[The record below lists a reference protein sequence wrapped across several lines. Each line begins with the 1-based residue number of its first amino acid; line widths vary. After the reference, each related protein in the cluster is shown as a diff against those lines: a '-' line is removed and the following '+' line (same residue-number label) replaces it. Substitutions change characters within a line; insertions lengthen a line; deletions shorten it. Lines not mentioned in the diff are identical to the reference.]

1 SIDKS
6 NNDCEVTHIDGE
18 DTYQVIYKFAK
29 DSVYASRDLGVRFN
43 IALNPQVVSFA
54 VRRIIPKKPDIIYT
68 LKCNNTKE
76 FVVKRNWNAF
86 SITSDV
92 LNKFND
98 SKTYFDNICNPTKE
112 NKQPILSSLM
122 FREIAKTFDETNS
135 RKLTEQDQSVTIIRV
150 IDEFIGFF
158 KQEDF
163 GIVKIFTEH
172 PTVFN
177 TTVVV
182 NVLQGFNELV
192 NTGVKKVVL
201 DLSDNTGG
209 LYDVVLFINLLL
221 FPNTYPTFVFDMR
234 ITEQMRLA
242 VTEQF
247 RLATSDNIFDIK
259 GFVNANTHANFTS
272 TDDFFGNNVYTRGGV
287 VGNYSNKYT
296 ESDIV
301 INAIS
306 QFIKQN
312 LANPLPWKPEDYI
325 ILTNGLCGSA
335 CAHITEHAAEFN
347 NVTTVAVGGIASN
360 PLLSYSSFPGGF
372 VHNSNEIFDSLS
384 KLNLL
389 NNTLMPKP
397 FPLSGMVATLPSNEA
412 YSKTHPDEILEYA
425 FRPAD
430 FRIFYNEKSIRNI
443 SILWSQAAAL
453 IGKK

>member
-1 SIDKS
+1 
-6 NNDCEVTHIDGE
+6 
-18 DTYQVIYKFAK
+18 
-29 DSVYASRDLGVRFN
+29 
-43 IALNPQVVSFA
+43 
-54 VRRIIPKKPDIIYT
+54 
-68 LKCNNTKE
+68 
-76 FVVKRNWNAF
+76 FVVKRKWNAF
-86 SITSDV
+86 STSTV

-112 NKQPILSSLM
+112 NKRPILSSLM
-122 FREIAKTFDETNS
+122 FREITKNFDGSNS

-150 IDEFIGFF
+150 VDKFIGFF

-177 TTVVV
+177 TAVLV

-201 DLSDNTGG
+201 DLSDNLGG
-209 LYDVVLFINLLL
+209 LYFVVLFINLLL
-221 FPNTYPTFVFDMR
+221 FPNTYPTFVFDLR
-234 ITEQMRLA
+234 ITEQMKLA

-247 RLATSDNIFDIK
+247 RLATSNNIFNIK

-272 TDDFFGNNVYTRGGV
+272 ADDFFGNNVHTRGGV
-287 VGNYSNKYT
+287 VENYSNKYT
-296 ESDIV
+296 ISDIG
-301 INAIS
+301 INELS
-306 QFIKQN
+306 QLIKQN

-347 NVTTVAVGGIASN
+347 NVTTVAVGGIFSN

-372 VHNSNEIFDSLS
+372 VRNSTEIFNSLG

-397 FPLSGMVATLPSNEA
+397 FPLSGMFATLPLNEA
-412 YSKTHPDEILEYA
+412 YSKINPDEILEYA

-430 FRIFYNEKSIRNI
+430 FRILYDEKNIRNA